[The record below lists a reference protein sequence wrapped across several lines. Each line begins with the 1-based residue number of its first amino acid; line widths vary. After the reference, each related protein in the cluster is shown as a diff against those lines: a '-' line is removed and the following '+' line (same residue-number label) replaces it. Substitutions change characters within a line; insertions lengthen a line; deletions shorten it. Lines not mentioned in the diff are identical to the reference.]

1 MNEIIASLL
10 IVVGALFML
19 LAAVGIVRMPD
30 LFTRMQAASKAST
43 LGVSALL
50 LAVAV
55 HFMRLGITSRAL
67 VTVLFFFLTAPV
79 TAHLVAR
86 AAYFVGVPLWAGT
99 IIDEL
104 RDKYDPRTGRCES
117 RPVAHAA
124 RPAPATEHGADQR

>member
-67 VTVLFFFLTAPV
+67 VTLSLI
-79 TAHLVAR
+79 H
-86 AAYFVGVPLWAGT
+86 
-99 IIDEL
+99 I
-104 RDKYDPRTGRCES
+104 
-117 RPVAHAA
+117 
-124 RPAPATEHGADQR
+124 